1 MQISVRRTN
10 SPSSRI
16 RVDTSG
22 PRCLEDIYAYNVVG
36 LGDIRSPPDTHSPT
50 NSLCHCSRVPCR
62 SCPLWLG
69 KYFSHSVCC
78 SALLQLQLA
87 QMSALFYL
95 TLCVYYI
102 APFSCGSEEMRDGGM
117 GMATLQHDSATW
129 IEFSW
134 NLRCLRSSRP
144 YFSLSY
150 SVRIGN
156 FTVFFP
162 RSLHTSPPSV
172 FTDEARGVENVSTV
186 NACN

>member
-1 MQISVRRTN
+1 MQS
-10 SPSSRI
+10 
-16 RVDTSG
+16 DTSRYKRATLLRRYICIQCRG
-22 PRCLEDIYAYNVVG
+22 SWRYPFAARHTL
-36 LGDIRSPPDTHSPT
+36 THKFSMPLLT
-50 NSLCHCSRVPCR
+50 RPNVPCR

-162 RSLHTSPPSV
+162 RSLHTSPSSV